1 MMLAKLN
8 NTSSIVSNNSIS
20 KKSDSKNK
28 KFVENE
34 LIPNNNGNPQQNEC
48 VKQVNTKKYDE

>member
-1 MMLAKLN
+1 MILAMLN

-20 KKSDSKNK
+20 KNSDAKNR